1 MAKIRIVKE
10 VSRGRWKW
18 QGLLASAIVGLALGS
33 PVNIDI
39 SAALLQ
45 AVEARYGKPARER
58 VDGWGKLMRADR
70 AAADLSDEQK
80 MVHANDYFNQVEW
93 LTDLEHWGQEDYWA
107 TPVETLATNG
117 GDCEDFSI
125 GKYFSLLE
133 TQIDPEKLRITYVK
147 SLTYNQAHMVLV
159 YYPTPDAEPLVL
171 DNINKTILPASQ
183 RKDLVPVYS
192 FSGES
197 IWLARERG
205 RKLNANS
212 MVSLPQWKSVNERF
226 LKEMRKARE

>member
-1 MAKIRIVKE
+1 MVGIRKNKVVAKPWI
-10 VSRGRWKW
+10 WA
-18 QGLLASAIVGLALGS
+18 GLLASIAFGGAFAVSG
-33 PVNIDI
+33 NIQV
-39 SAALLQ
+39 AEALLR
-45 AVEARYGKPARER
+45 AVEAQYGEPASRR
-58 VDGWGKLMRADR
+58 VAGWGELMQSGRAGN
-70 AAADLSDEQK
+70 LSDSQK
-80 MVHANDYFNQVEW
+80 MARTNDFFNQVEW
-93 LTDLEHWGQEDYWA
+93 VTDLEHWGQEDYWA

-133 TQIDPEKLRITYVK
+133 MQIDPAKLRITYVK
-147 SLTYNQAHMVLV
+147 SLTYNQAHMVLT

-183 RKDLVPVYS
+183 RPDLLPVYS
-192 FSGES
+192 FSGEN
-197 IWLARERG
+197 IWLAKERG